1 MEVIIT
7 PPRMRTLDECYK
19 ELKELDPNTSITK
32 YFLRQ
37 LAIQNK
43 VPCVMAGRKRLINLD
58 KVIEYLNTMSLPETP
73 HSSGIRAIKT

>member
-1 MEVIIT
+1 MEVIKA

-19 ELKELDPNTSITK
+19 ELKEIDPNTAITK
-32 YFLRQ
+32 HFLRQ

-58 KVIEYLNTMSLPETP
+58 KVIEYLNMSTPEKP
-73 HSSGIRAIKT
+73 LSSGIRAIKA